1 MLSEHHARLEN
12 NSRNPAFTD
21 SLDPKF
27 IKRLRPVVI
36 AVLAIMFLLS
46 TSGLFLSLPSALTGH
61 VDFRTFYTVGYMAR
75 TGHGGEIYDP
85 TKYREY
91 QNNLVGPSEG
101 LLPFN
106 HLPYE
111 SLLYVPFSFF
121 RYRIAYLL
129 FLCANLI
136 LLWASARLFRPLV
149 CALSDIW
156 IWLPLALVVSFLPVA
171 IALIEGQDSLL
182 LLLLFVAATAAFN
195 EQNDFRAGVLLGLSL
210 FKFQYAIP
218 VALLLFSWRRWKFFR
233 GFALSGAIVVALSV
247 WVTGFSGVLSFVHS
261 IFEVSARYSSK
272 NGVLYGVH
280 PDGMPN
286 FRGFSYM
293 ITGGSVSA
301 AHLITICLSAVSMIW
316 AASKRPWIPGA
327 LLAALLV
334 SYHQV
339 IADSSLLL
347 IPIGLI
353 LSRELKDLR
362 TLRSRA
368 GTLLACM
375 ALIGPTILLFANTRF
390 YLLALRVIG
399 LFLLWDSPSP
409 NTSGSITGVHNR
421 RPI

>member
-1 MLSEHHARLEN
+1 MAKEFQEEHSRRDIETSGYISEG
-12 NSRNPAFTD
+12 
-21 SLDPKF
+21 
-27 IKRLRPVVI
+27 IKKLRPVVI

-46 TSGLFLSLPSALTGH
+46 AAGLFLSLPSALTGH

-75 TGHGGEIYDP
+75 TGHGADIYDP

-91 QNNLVGPSEG
+91 QNNLVGPSEL

-106 HLPYE
+106 HLAYE

-121 RYRIAYLL
+121 PYRIAYLL
-129 FLCANLI
+129 FLCTNLI
-136 LLWASARLFRPLV
+136 VLWVSARLFRPLV
-149 CALSDIW
+149 STLSDIW
-156 IWLPLALVVSFLPVA
+156 TWLPLALVASFLPVA
-171 IALIEGQDSLL
+171 IVLIEGQDSLL
-182 LLLLFVAATAAFN
+182 LLLLFVAATAALN

-218 VALLLFSWRRWKFFR
+218 VALLLFSWRRWKFLR

-353 LSRELKDLR
+353 LSREFEDLR

-390 YLLALRVIG
+390 YLLALPVMG
-399 LFLLWDSPSP
+399 LFLLWDTPSP